1 MSMEK
6 YERPRFSVI
15 IPARN
20 GLPYL
25 KYSLD
30 SALEDKDASVEI
42 VLSLDSPDDE
52 SVSFVN
58 SIEDQRLLVLIH
70 DHNFSMSEHWEFAQS
85 HASGKWQIFLGQDD
99 LLLPKYSE
107 RVFDLLEEAEARN
120 IGAVVARRAYASWPP
135 LGSPSLMGAQYWKTD
150 ETKTISSIAF
160 LRTALRSSISYQA
173 GPQMYTSSVF
183 RSDLIDEIKNKQN
196 GHLIA
201 GHPQDAY
208 LAASALANTKEFLF
222 SGQPFS
228 LVGTSSKSAGLA
240 ISSLKKDGKQSNP
253 ELANS
258 YLESVNASKLG
269 ANEIAKNFSHGVTSK
284 YFADAV
290 KDLRKRGLL
299 EDHNLREIDLRVAN
313 IFSLAQYL
321 NNHGSRSDWRNTFET
336 GLGSFAIATIIR
348 IWFRIRSGLVATLSR
363 AFSLVPFVKSHVKS
377 VVKFES
383 NEELYEFSRSIR

>member
-1 MSMEK
+1 
-6 YERPRFSVI
+6 
-15 IPARN
+15 
-20 GLPYL
+20 
-25 KYSLD
+25 
-30 SALEDKDASVEI
+30 
-42 VLSLDSPDDE
+42 
-52 SVSFVN
+52 
-58 SIEDQRLLVLIH
+58 
-70 DHNFSMSEHWEFAQS
+70 MSEHWEFAQS

-99 LLLPKYSE
+99 LLLPDYSQK
-107 RVFDLLEEAEARN
+107 VFELLDMADSRKTRA
-120 IGAVVARRAYASWPP
+120 IVARRAYVSWPP

-150 ETKTISSIAF
+150 EIKSISSIAF
-160 LRTALRSSISYQA
+160 LRGALRSSISYHA

-183 RSDLIDEIKNKQN
+183 RSDLIDEIKSKQN

-253 ELANS
+253 ELAKS
-258 YLESVNASKLG
+258 YLESVSSSKLG
-269 ANEIAKNFSHGVTSK
+269 AREIAENFYHGVTSK

-290 KDLRKRGLL
+290 KDLRERGFL
-299 EDHNLREIDLRVAN
+299 EDHNLREIHFRLAN
-313 IFSLAQYL
+313 IFSLAKYL

-336 GLGSFAIATIIR
+336 GLGSFAIATMIR

-363 AFSLVPFVKSHVKS
+363 TFSLVPFVKSPVRS
-377 VVKFES
+377 VVKFDS

>member
-1 MSMEK
+1 MSEQII
-6 YERPRFSVI
+6 PRLSII
-15 IPARN
+15 IPARV
-20 GLPYL
+20 GMPYL
-25 KYSLD
+25 DFCVQSSLSD
-30 SALEDKDASVEI
+30 GNPLIEV
-42 VLSLDSPDDE
+42 VLVVDSPDSE
-52 SVSFVN
+52 TRQFVDLL
-58 SIEDQRLLVLIH
+58 EDSRLKKVLH
-70 DHNFSMSEHWEFAQS
+70 HNNFSMSEHWEFAQS

-99 LLLPKYSE
+99 LLLPDYSQK
-107 RVFDLLEEAEARN
+107 VFELLDMADSQKTRA
-120 IGAVVARRAYASWPP
+120 IVARRAYVSWPP

-150 ETKTISSIAF
+150 EIKSISSIAF
-160 LRTALRSSISYQA
+160 LRGALRSSISYHA

-183 RSDLIDEIKNKQN
+183 RSDLIDEIKSKQD

-253 ELANS
+253 ELAKS
-258 YLESVNASKLG
+258 YLESVSSSKLG
-269 ANEIAKNFSHGVTSK
+269 AREIAENFYHGVTSK

-290 KDLRKRGLL
+290 KDLRERGFL
-299 EDHNLREIDLRVAN
+299 EDHNLREIHFRLAN
-313 IFSLAQYL
+313 IFSLAKYL

-363 AFSLVPFVKSHVKS
+363 TFSLVPFVKSPVRS
-377 VVKFES
+377 VVKFDS

>member
-1 MSMEK
+1 MGEK
-6 YERPRFSVI
+6 ISPNLSVI

-20 GLPYL
+20 GLPFL
-25 KYSLD
+25 GFCLD
-30 SALEDKDASVEI
+30 SALSDEDENVEI
-42 VLSLDSPDDE
+42 VLSVDSADGE
-52 SVSFVN
+52 TQAFLET
-58 SIEDQRLLVLIH
+58 IKDQRVRKLSH
-70 DHNFSMSEHWEFAQS
+70 DNNFSMSEHWEFAQS
-85 HASGKWQIFLGQDD
+85 HASGKWQMFLGQDD

-107 RVFDLLEEAEARN
+107 RVFSLLEEAEARN
-120 IGAVVARRAYASWPP
+120 IGAVVARRAYVSWPP
-135 LGSPSLMGAQYWKTD
+135 LGSPALMGAQYWKTD
-150 ETKTISSIAF
+150 EAKAVSSVAF
-160 LRTALRSSISYQA
+160 LRGALRSSISYHA

-183 RSDLIDEIKNKQN
+183 RSDLIDEIKSKQN

-253 ELANS
+253 ELAKS

-269 ANEIAKNFSHGVTSK
+269 DTEIAKNFHHGVTSK

-290 KDLRKRGLL
+290 RDFRERGLL
-299 EDHNLREIDLRVAN
+299 EDHDLREIDFRVAN

-321 NNHGSRSDWRNTFET
+321 NNHGSRSDWKNTFET
-336 GLGSFAIATIIR
+336 GLGGFAIATIIR

-363 AFSLVPFVKSHVKS
+363 TFSLVPFLKSPVRS